1 MAACAGRGTG
11 RPNARDQRPVQ
22 RRGCR
27 RTLPTGAAG
36 SRQGDIAMTPFKPR
50 PATRPGTP
58 PGLMVAA
65 ALALLVGC
73 GNEPNPGRS
82 GNASDANPLSVP
94 VAVARSQ
101 PADATFSA
109 AGVVAPVQR
118 ARLGTR
124 QAGNVVEVMVEAGDS
139 VQAGQPVLRVDARDL
154 QAALTAARLAR
165 RAATTA
171 SSTADRNRE
180 RFQRLFDE
188 QLIARARLEE
198 VELAA
203 EQARG
208 RLEQAEAELAA
219 VEVNLDYAVLR
230 APFSGVVSELLA
242 DVGTFVAPGPPL
254 VIFEDRSRLEI
265 NAAID
270 QDTAARLA
278 PGQLLQLRARG
289 LEQNITGR
297 IQAVLPALEQ
307 PGVGQRL
314 RLVVDD
320 PPPTLAPGMVVEL
333 QLPAPQKV
341 RSFVVI
347 PASAVL
353 RRGQLHGVFVVE
365 ADDRDRLHAYLRWV
379 AVAPAQAPGN
389 NGSESG
395 NVRVLRGL
403 SPGERVVVGEQ
414 VNSLADGQP
423 VALDPP

>member
-1 MAACAGRGTG
+1 
-11 RPNARDQRPVQ
+11 
-22 RRGCR
+22 
-27 RTLPTGAAG
+27 
-36 SRQGDIAMTPFKPR
+36 MTPFKPR

-124 QAGNVVEVMVEAGDS
+124 QAGNVVDVMVEAGNS

-165 RAATTA
+165 RAARTA
-171 SSTADRNRE
+171 SETADRNRE

-188 QLIARARLEE
+188 KLIARARLEE

-203 EQARG
+203 EDARR

-219 VEVNLDYAVLR
+219 VEINLDYAVLR
-230 APFSGVVSELLA
+230 APFSGVVSEVLA

-254 VIFEDRSRLEI
+254 VIFEDRSRLEV
-265 NAAID
+265 NAAVD
-270 QDTAARLA
+270 QDTAAGLA
-278 PGQLLQLRARG
+278 TGQSIRLRAGGVGHEIAARV
-289 LEQNITGR
+289 
-297 IQAVLPALEQ
+297 QAVLPALGQ

-314 RLVVDD
+314 RLVVDE
-320 PPPTLAPGMVVEL
+320 PPPGLAPGMVVEL
-333 QLPAPQKV
+333 QLPAPPTA

-353 RRGQLHGVFVVE
+353 RRGQLDGVFVVE
-365 ADDRDRLHAYLRWV
+365 ADEQGRLRAHLRWI
-379 AVAPAQAPGN
+379 AVAPEDAPGDE
-389 NGSESG
+389 GAGTDE
-395 NVRVLRGL
+395 VRVLRGL
-403 SPGERVVVGEQ
+403 SPGERVVVGEA
-414 VNSLADGQP
+414 VNSLVDGQP
-423 VALDPP
+423 VAPDAS

>member
-1 MAACAGRGTG
+1 V
-11 RPNARDQRPVQ
+11 RPLKKQLSRRWITQASAR
-22 RRGCR
+22 
-27 RTLPTGAAG
+27 LP
-36 SRQGDIAMTPFKPR
+36 M
-50 PATRPGTP
+50 
-58 PGLMVAA
+58 LVAA
-65 ALALLVGC
+65 TLALLVGC
-73 GNEPNPGRS
+73 GNDPDAG
-82 GNASDANPLSVP
+82 GTDNASGEPSPKVQ
-94 VAVARSQ
+94 VAAAKLQ
-101 PADATFSA
+101 PAEASFSA

-171 SSTADRNRE
+171 SATADRNRE

-389 NGSESG
+389 GSESG